1 MTTTNVVATVVAT
14 IISLGVLMI
23 LAGFVA
29 DLLRSR

>member
-1 MTTTNVVATVVAT
+1 MTTTNVVATVVGT
-14 IISLGVLMI
+14 IIGLGVLMI

>member
-1 MTTTNVVATVVAT
+1 MTTTNVVAIVVGT
-14 IISLGVLMI
+14 IIGLGVLMI